1 VNAPLDRPI
10 RVVFFGGRYLQP
22 VEAQFAAMLD
32 EHPEIDLMLGV
43 CEGEG
48 FGLAQRLRDLWR
60 RRGLLAPA
68 IVGVNALTACGRF
81 LRHPR
86 ATLSWRRRT
95 AQALQKFVSVPDVHA
110 PEVLAQ
116 VRAAAPD
123 LGVIYGSPILK
134 PELFE
139 IPALGTLG
147 IHHGRVP
154 QYRGK
159 KTTFWEIYHG
169 ERVAGVTIQRVE
181 RGIDTGAV
189 VRAGEVE
196 IGRHGYGRVWDDVQA
211 LGCQLYLQAILDYKH
226 GRAREVPQDPGARRG
241 PLFRQPTV
249 NDLVRYWWRRWTGAA
264 PRASGT

>member
-1 VNAPLDRPI
+1 MNAPLDRPI

-22 VEAQFAAMLD
+22 IEAQFAAMLD
-32 EHPEIDLMLGV
+32 EHPEIDLVLGV

-48 FGLAQRLRDLWR
+48 FGPGQRLRDLWR
-60 RRGLLAPA
+60 RRGWLAPA
-68 IVGVNALTACGRF
+68 ILIANALSASGRF
-81 LRHPR
+81 LLQPR

-95 AQALQKFVSVPDVHA
+95 ARALQKFVSVPDVHA

-123 LGVIYGSPILK
+123 LGVIYGSPILE

-189 VRAGEVE
+189 VCAGEVE
-196 IGRHGYGRVWDDVQA
+196 IGRKSYGRVWDEVQA

-226 GRAREVPQDPGARRG
+226 GRASVVPQDPGMRRG
-241 PLFRQPTV
+241 PLFRQPAAQ
-249 NDLVRYWWRRWTGAA
+249 DLVRYWLRRWTGAVS
-264 PRASGT
+264 RASGT

>member
-1 VNAPLDRPI
+1 MMA
-10 RVVFFGGRYLQP
+10 
-22 VEAQFAAMLD
+22 
-32 EHPEIDLMLGV
+32 
-43 CEGEG
+43 
-48 FGLAQRLRDLWR
+48 
-60 RRGLLAPA
+60 
-68 IVGVNALTACGRF
+68 NALGACARF

-86 ATLSWRRRT
+86 VTLSWRRRT
-95 AQALQKFVSVPDVHA
+95 ARALQKFVAVPDVHA
-110 PEVLAQ
+110 PEVLAR

-123 LGVIYGSPILK
+123 LGVIYGSPILR

-139 IPALGTLG
+139 IPAFGTLG

-196 IGRHGYGRVWDDVQA
+196 IGRKGYGRVWDEVQA

-226 GRAREVPQDPGARRG
+226 GRANAVPQDPAAQRG
-241 PLFRQPTV
+241 PLFRQPAAK
-249 NDLVRYWWRRWTGAA
+249 DLARYWRQRWTGAA
-264 PRASGT
+264 SRVSRT

>member
-1 VNAPLDRPI
+1 MNAPLSRPI
-10 RVVFFGGRYLQP
+10 RVVFYGGRYLQP

-32 EHPEIDLMLGV
+32 EHPEIDLVLGV

-48 FGLAQRLRDLWR
+48 FGSWQRLRDLWR
-60 RRGLLAPA
+60 RRGWLTPA
-68 IVGVNALTACGRF
+68 ILIVNAMSACGR
-81 LRHPR
+81 LLLHPS

-95 AQALQKFVSVPDVHA
+95 ARVLQKFVSVRDIHA
-110 PEVLAQ
+110 PEVLAR
-116 VRAAAPD
+116 VRAADPD
-123 LGVIYGSPILK
+123 IGVIYGSPILK
-134 PELFE
+134 PELLE

-189 VRAGEVE
+189 VSAGEVE
-196 IGRHGYGRVWDDVQA
+196 IGRKGYGRVWDEVQA
-211 LGCQLYLQAILDYKH
+211 LGCELYLQAILDYKH
-226 GRAREVPQDPGARRG
+226 GRASAVPQDPGARRG
-241 PLFRQPTV
+241 PLFHQPAAR
-249 NDLVRYWWRRWTGAA
+249 DLARYWLRRWTGAA
-264 PRASGT
+264 PRVPGQ

>member
-1 VNAPLDRPI
+1 MNVPLDRPI

-32 EHPEIDLMLGV
+32 EHPEVELVLGV
-43 CEGEG
+43 CEGDG
-48 FGLAQRLRDLWR
+48 FGFSSRLRDLWR
-60 RRGLLAPA
+60 RRGWLAPA
-68 IVGVNALTACGRF
+68 IVIANAPGALARF
-81 LRHPR
+81 LLHPR

-95 AQALQKFVSVPDVHA
+95 AQVLQKFVSVPDVHA

-116 VRAAAPD
+116 VRAAAAD

-139 IPALGTLG
+139 IPPLGTLG
-147 IHHGRVP
+147 VHHGRVP

-196 IGRHGYGRVWDDVQA
+196 IGCHGYGRVWDEVQA

-226 GRAREVPQDPGARRG
+226 GCARAVPQDPGARRG

-249 NDLVRYWWRRWTGAA
+249 HDLVRYWLRRWTGSAS
-264 PRASGT
+264 RASSR

>member
-1 VNAPLDRPI
+1 MNAPLDRPI
-10 RVVFFGGRYLQP
+10 RIVFFGGRYLQP

-32 EHPEIDLMLGV
+32 EHPEIDLVLGV

-48 FGLAQRLRDLWR
+48 FGVAQRLRDLWR

-68 IVGVNALTACGRF
+68 IMIANVLSACARL
-81 LRHPR
+81 LRDPR
-86 ATLSWRRRT
+86 ATLRWRRRT
-95 AQALQKFVSVPDVHA
+95 ARALQKFVSVPDVHA
-110 PEVLAQ
+110 PDVLVQ

-123 LGVIYGSPILK
+123 LGVIYGSPILR

-139 IPALGTLG
+139 IPVFGTLG

-196 IGRHGYGRVWDDVQA
+196 IGRKGYGRVWDEVQA
-211 LGCQLYLQAILDYKH
+211 LGCQLYLQAILDYRH
-226 GRAREVPQDPGARRG
+226 GRASAVPQDPGTQRG
-241 PLFRQPTV
+241 PLFRQPSAK
-249 NDLVRYWWRRWTGAA
+249 DLARYWLRRWTGAA
-264 PRASGT
+264 SRVSRI

>member
-1 VNAPLDRPI
+1 MNASLGRPI

-22 VEAQFAAMLD
+22 VEAQFAAVLD
-32 EHPEIDLMLGV
+32 EHPEIDLVLGI

-48 FGLAQRLRDLWR
+48 FTPGQRLRDLWR
-60 RRGLLAPA
+60 RRGWLAPA
-68 IVGVNALTACGRF
+68 LLVANGLNACGRF
-81 LRHPR
+81 LLQPR
-86 ATLSWRRRT
+86 ATLCWRHRT
-95 AQALQKFVSVPDVHA
+95 ARALRKFVSVPDVHA

-123 LGVIYGSPILK
+123 LGVIYGAPILK

-196 IGRHGYGRVWDDVQA
+196 IRRKGYGRVWDEVQA
-211 LGCQLYLQAILDYKH
+211 LGCQLYLQAILDHKH
-226 GRAREVPQDPGARRG
+226 GRACAVPQDARAECG
-241 PLFRQPTV
+241 PLFRQPAAK
-249 NDLVRYWWRRWTGAA
+249 DLARYWLRRWTGAA
-264 PRASGT
+264 SRASDA

>member
-1 VNAPLDRPI
+1 MNAPLGRPI

-32 EHPEIDLMLGV
+32 EHPEIDLVLGV

-48 FGLAQRLRDLWR
+48 FGVRQRLHDLWR
-60 RRGLLAPA
+60 RRGWLAPL
-68 IVGVNALTACGRF
+68 IMITDTLRACGRF
-81 LRHPR
+81 LLQPQP
-86 ATLSWRRRT
+86 TLSWRRRT
-95 AQALQKFVSVPDVHA
+95 ARALQKFMSVPDVHA

-123 LGVIYGSPILK
+123 LGVIYGAPILE
-134 PELFE
+134 PALFE

-169 ERVAGVTIQRVE
+169 ERVAGVTIQHVE

-196 IGRHGYGRVWDDVQA
+196 IGRKGYGRVWDEVQA
-211 LGCQLYLQAILDYKH
+211 LGCQLYLQAILAYKH
-226 GRAREVPQDPGARRG
+226 GRATVVPQDPGARRG
-241 PLFRQPTV
+241 PLFRQPAAK
-249 NDLVRYWWRRWTGAA
+249 DLARYCLRRWTGAA
-264 PRASGT
+264 SRATDA